1 MTLSL
6 IHIYVKPGAAE
17 YVAKNYGVEKF
28 YEDPQQMLE
37 ECRPDVVSIC
47 VPNQYH
53 KQWSI
58 AALEAGANVL
68 CEKPI
73 SVTLADAKEIYAAAE
88 RAGRIFMPVQNDRMG
103 ARTVLRDM
111 IREGALGDVYFLSLI
126 HI

>member
-1 MTLSL
+1 MGKKFKAAVIGVGFIGAGSHVPAYQTDERCELVAVAD
-6 IHIYVKPGAAE
+6 VKPGAAE

-73 SVTLADAKEIYAAAE
+73 SVTLADAKEI
-88 RAGRIFMPVQNDRMG
+88 
-103 ARTVLRDM
+103 
-111 IREGALGDVYFLSLI
+111 LSLI